1 MATASTATSSLFTGT
16 SAFAT
21 SLQSDIANEVA
32 IATLPITQLQ
42 TDQTTLTGQNTE
54 LGTMNTLFT
63 NLQTAVQ
70 GIDSAVSG
78 ASFTPTVSDPTVLT
92 ASTSDG
98 ATEGNYSVL
107 VSNAGAYSTSL
118 STSTWVDT
126 TGAAQ
131 TYSLLVGGQT
141 YSITPT
147 DNSAA
152 SVASAINSQEGDNVQ
167 ATVVNVGSS
176 STPDYRISLQSS
188 TLDDDPVD
196 LQLVSGTSLQT
207 QQVTGQAAQY
217 EVNGSGLTVTTNT
230 PTVTISPGLTV
241 DLLASSTTADNIT
254 VERSSTTLASALT
267 NFTTAYNAAATE
279 VTAQRGQN
287 GGPLQGQSIVF
298 DLSEA
303 LGTIGTYSSGTSAI
317 SGLTDLGFTLGTNG
331 QLTFDESTLLGSDLT
346 NSAAIDSF
354 LGSIAGGGFL
364 QNVNTTLTGLV
375 DPTSGEVTDA
385 QTSMTAEIS
394 QIGTQITT
402 QQAQVALLQSNLTSQ
417 ASAADALISS
427 MEQTYSYLSDLFTSD
442 TANEEENSVA

>member
-1 MATASTATSSLFTGT
+1 MATASTSSLFTGT
-16 SAFAT
+16 SAFST
-21 SLQSDIANEVA
+21 SLQSNITKEVA

-42 TDQTTLTGQNTE
+42 SDQTTLTSQSTE
-54 LGTMNTLFT
+54 LGKMNTLFT

-70 GIDSAVSG
+70 GIDAAVSG
-78 ASFTPTVSDPTVLT
+78 SSFTPTVSDPSVLT
-92 ASTSDG
+92 ASTSNG

-118 STSTWVDT
+118 STATWVDT
-126 TGAAQ
+126 AGAAK

-176 STPDYRISLQSS
+176 STPDYRLSLQSA
-188 TLDDDPVD
+188 TLDDNPVD
-196 LQLVSGTSLQT
+196 LQLTPGTSLQS
-207 QQVTGQAAQY
+207 QQITGEPAQY
-217 EVNGSGLTVTTNT
+217 QVNGSGLTVTSNT

-241 DLLASSTTADNIT
+241 DLLASSATADNIT
-254 VERSSTTLASALT
+254 VERSSTTLANALT
-267 NFTTAYNAAATE
+267 SFTTAYNAAATE

-287 GGPLQGQSIVF
+287 GGSLQGQSIVF

-303 LGTIGTYSSGTSAI
+303 LGSIGTYSSGSGAI

-346 NSAAIDSF
+346 NSGAIDSF

-364 QNVNTTLTGLV
+364 QGVNNTLTGLV
-375 DPTSGEVTDA
+375 DPTSGEVTNA
-385 QTSMTAEIS
+385 QTSMTSEIS

-417 ASAADALISS
+417 ESTADALISS
-427 MEQTYSYLSDLFTSD
+427 MEQTYSYLSDLFTS
-442 TANEEENSVA
+442 TQANETAMANG

>member
-16 SAFAT
+16 SAFSS
-21 SLQSDIANEVA
+21 SLQSDITKEVA

-42 TDQTTLTGQNTE
+42 SDQTTLTGQNTE

-70 GIDSAVSG
+70 GIDAAVSG
-78 ASFTPTVSDPTVLT
+78 SSFTPTVSDPTVLT

-118 STSTWVDT
+118 SASTWVDT

-152 SVASAINSQEGDNVQ
+152 SVAAAINSQQGDNVQ

-176 STPDYRISLQSS
+176 SAPDYRISLQST

-217 EVNGSGLTVTTNT
+217 QVNGSGLTVTSNT

-254 VERSSTTLASALT
+254 VERSSTTLANALT
-267 NFTTAYNAAATE
+267 SFTTAYNAAATE

-303 LGTIGTYSSGTSAI
+303 LGSIGTYSSGTGAI

-364 QNVNTTLTGLV
+364 QGVNTTLTGLV

-442 TANEEENSVA
+442 TANEEENASA

>member
-1 MATASTATSSLFTGT
+1 VATASTSSLFTGT
-16 SAFAT
+16 SAFSS
-21 SLQSDIANEVA
+21 SLQSAITREVA
-32 IATLPITQLQ
+32 IASLPITEL
-42 TDQTTLTGQNTE
+42 TSDQTSLTSQNTE

-70 GIDSAVSG
+70 GIDTAVSG
-78 ASFTPTVSDPTVLT
+78 SSFTPTVSDPTVLT

-98 ATEGNYSVL
+98 AAEGNYSVL

-118 STSTWVDT
+118 SASTWVDT
-126 TGAAQ
+126 SGAAQ
-131 TYSLLVGGQT
+131 TYSLLAGGQT

-176 STPDYRISLQSS
+176 GTPDYRISLQSA
-188 TLDDDPVD
+188 TLDGDPVD
-196 LQLVSGTSLQT
+196 LQLNGASLQT
-207 QQVTGQAAQY
+207 QQTTGQAAQY
-217 EVNGSGLTVTTNT
+217 EVNGSGLTVTSNT
-230 PTVTISPGLTV
+230 PSVTISPGLTV
-241 DLLASSTTADNIT
+241 DLLSSSTTADNIT
-254 VERSSTTLASALT
+254 VERSSTTLANALT

-287 GGPLQGQSIVF
+287 AGPLQGQSIVF

-303 LGTIGTYSSGTSAI
+303 LGSIGTYSSGGGAI

-346 NSAAIDSF
+346 NSAAIDSY

-364 QNVNTTLTGLV
+364 QNVNNTLTGLV
-375 DPTSGEVTDA
+375 DPTSGEVTNA

-402 QQAQVALLQSNLTSQ
+402 QQAQVTLLQTNLTNQ
-417 ASAADALISS
+417 MAAADALIST
-427 MEQTYSYLSDLFTSD
+427 MEQTYSYVSDLFTS
-442 TANEEENSVA
+442 TQANETAIASE

>member
-1 MATASTATSSLFTGT
+1 VATASTSSLFTGT
-16 SAFAT
+16 SAFST
-21 SLQSDIANEVA
+21 SLQSDIAKEVA

-42 TDQTTLTGQNTE
+42 SDQTSLTTQNTE

-78 ASFTPTVSDPTVLT
+78 SSFTPTVSDPTVLT

-118 STSTWVDT
+118 STNTWVDNASGSPPPYT
-126 TGAAQ
+126 
-131 TYSLLVGGQT
+131 LLAGGQSYT
-141 YSITPT
+141 ITPT
-147 DNSAA
+147 DESAA
-152 SVASAINSQEGDNVQ
+152 SVASAINSQEGDVVQ

-176 STPDYRISLQSS
+176 STPDYRISLQSA
-188 TLDDDPVD
+188 TLDGDPVD
-196 LQLVSGTSLQT
+196 LQLNGTSLQT

-217 EVNGSGLTVTTNT
+217 EVNGSGLTVSSNT

-254 VERSSTTLASALT
+254 VERSSTTLANALT
-267 NFTTAYNAAATE
+267 SFTTAYNAAATE

-287 GGPLQGQSIVF
+287 AGPLQGQSIVY

-303 LGTIGTYSSGTSAI
+303 LGSIGTYSNGSGAI

-331 QLTFDESTLLGSDLT
+331 QLSFDESTLLGSDLT

-364 QNVNTTLTGLV
+364 QTVNNTLTGLV

-417 ASAADALISS
+417 AAAADALISS
-427 MEQTYSYLSDLFTSD
+427 MEQTYSYVSDLFSST
-442 TANEEENSVA
+442 TANEQENANNA

>member
-16 SAFAT
+16 SAFST
-21 SLQSDIANEVA
+21 SLQSDIAKEVA

-42 TDQTTLTGQNTE
+42 SDQTTLTGQNTE

-78 ASFTPTVSDPTVLT
+78 SSFTPTVSDPTVLT

-107 VSNAGAYSTSL
+107 VSDAGAYSTSL
-118 STSTWVDT
+118 STSTWVDNA
-126 TGAAQ
+126 GAAQ

-188 TLDDDPVD
+188 TLDGDPVD

-217 EVNGSGLTVTTNT
+217 EVNGSGLTVTSNT

-241 DLLASSTTADNIT
+241 DLLASSPTADNIT
-254 VERSSTTLASALT
+254 VERSSTTLANALT
-267 NFTTAYNAAATE
+267 SFTTAYNAAATE

-303 LGTIGTYSSGTSAI
+303 LGAIGTYSSGTSAI
-317 SGLTDLGFTLGTNG
+317 GGLTDLGFTLGTNG
-331 QLTFDESTLLGSDLT
+331 QLAFDESTLLGSDLT

-442 TANEEENSVA
+442 TANEEENASA

>member
-1 MATASTATSSLFTGT
+1 MATASTSSLFTGT
-16 SAFAT
+16 SAFST
-21 SLQSDIANEVA
+21 SLQSNITKEVA

-42 TDQTTLTGQNTE
+42 SDQTTLTSQSTE

-70 GIDSAVSG
+70 GIDAAVSG
-78 ASFTPTVSDPTVLT
+78 SSFTPTVSDPTVLT

-152 SVASAINSQEGDNVQ
+152 SVASAINSQEGDYVQ

-176 STPDYRISLQSS
+176 STPDYRLSLQSA
-188 TLDDDPVD
+188 TLDDNPVD
-196 LQLVSGTSLQT
+196 LQLTPGTSLQS
-207 QQVTGQAAQY
+207 QQITGQPAQY
-217 EVNGSGLTVTTNT
+217 QVNGSGLTVTSNT

-241 DLLASSTTADNIT
+241 ALLASSTTADNIT
-254 VERSSTTLASALT
+254 VERSSTTLANALT
-267 NFTTAYNAAATE
+267 SFTTAYNAAATE

-287 GGPLQGQSIVF
+287 AGPLQGQSIVF

-303 LGTIGTYSSGTSAI
+303 LGSIGTYSSASGAI

-331 QLTFDESTLLGSDLT
+331 QLTFNESTLLGSDLT
-346 NSAAIDSF
+346 NSGAIDSF

-364 QNVNTTLTGLV
+364 QSINSTLTGLV
-375 DPTSGEVTDA
+375 DPTSGEVTNA
-385 QTSMTAEIS
+385 QTGMTAEIS

-402 QQAQVALLQSNLTSQ
+402 QQAQVALLQSNLTAQ
-417 ASAADALISS
+417 ASTADALISS
-427 MEQTYSYLSDLFTSD
+427 MEQTYSYLSDLFTS
-442 TANEEENSVA
+442 TQANETSMANG

>member
-1 MATASTATSSLFTGT
+1 MATASTSSLFTGT
-16 SAFAT
+16 SAFST
-21 SLQSDIANEVA
+21 SLQSNITKEVA

-42 TDQTTLTGQNTE
+42 SDQTTLTSQSTE
-54 LGTMNTLFT
+54 LGKMNTLFT

-70 GIDSAVSG
+70 GIDAAVSG
-78 ASFTPTVSDPTVLT
+78 SSFTPTVSDPSVLT
-92 ASTSDG
+92 ASTSNG

-118 STSTWVDT
+118 STATWVDT
-126 TGAAQ
+126 AGAAK

-176 STPDYRISLQSS
+176 STPDYRLSLQSA
-188 TLDDDPVD
+188 TLDDNPVD
-196 LQLVSGTSLQT
+196 LQLTPGTSLQS
-207 QQVTGQAAQY
+207 QQITGEPAQY
-217 EVNGSGLTVTTNT
+217 QVNGSGLTVTSNT

-241 DLLASSTTADNIT
+241 DLLASSATADNIT
-254 VERSSTTLASALT
+254 VERSSTTLANALT
-267 NFTTAYNAAATE
+267 SFTTAYNAAATE

-287 GGPLQGQSIVF
+287 GGSLQGQSIVF

-303 LGTIGTYSSGTSAI
+303 LGSIGTYSSGSGAI

-346 NSAAIDSF
+346 NSGAIDSF

-364 QNVNTTLTGLV
+364 QGVNNTLTGLV
-375 DPTSGEVTDA
+375 DPTSGEVTNA
-385 QTSMTAEIS
+385 QTSMTSEIS

-402 QQAQVALLQSNLTSQ
+402 QQAQVALLQSNLTAQ
-417 ASAADALISS
+417 ASTADALISS
-427 MEQTYSYLSDLFTSD
+427 MEQTYSYLSDLFTS
-442 TANEEENSVA
+442 TQANETAMANG